1 MSESEWQDQEAR
13 NETVFR
19 DLNEWTLE
27 ANDERLGL
35 DRPADTYLCECGDR
49 RCTEPI
55 DITRAEYEE
64 IRTEPLR
71 FLIALNHEN
80 PDSDTVLLENPRFAT
95 VEKIYGEPSK
105 IARATDPRR
114 EA

>member
-1 MSESEWQDQEAR
+1 MTECDGFGYVEEFATCLAGMVPQH
-13 NETVFR
+13 
-19 DLNEWTLE
+19 
-27 ANDERLGL
+27 
-35 DRPADTYLCECGDR
+35 ECGDR

-95 VEKIYGEPSK
+95 VEKVYGEPSK

-114 EA
+114 GARC

>member
-1 MSESEWQDQEAR
+1 MTEWQDQEAR

-19 DLNEWTLE
+19 DLNEWTRE
-27 ANDERLGL
+27 DNDLRLGR
-35 DRPADTYLCECGDR
+35 DRPSDTYLCECGDR
-49 RCTEPI
+49 SCTEPI
-55 DITRAEYEE
+55 ELTPSEYEE

-80 PDSDTVLLENPRFAT
+80 PDSDTVLLENARFAT
-95 VEKIYGEPSK
+95 VEKIYGEPSR

-114 EA
+114 DG